1 MKLSKYNYKIMVILL
16 IREQVY
22 TKDIPAP
29 WSPYIKSLWD
39 TQWYTCKPETESPFE
54 KLTKEQKNLFQKL

>member
-54 KLTKEQKNLFQKL
+54 KLT